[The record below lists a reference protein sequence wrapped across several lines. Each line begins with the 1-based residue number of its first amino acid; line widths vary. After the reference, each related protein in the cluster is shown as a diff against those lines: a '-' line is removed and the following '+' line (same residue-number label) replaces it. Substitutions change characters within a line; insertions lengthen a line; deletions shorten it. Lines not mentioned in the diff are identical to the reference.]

1 MSKIIKSNKIKDSIQ
16 QAMTPPTFDVDINED
31 SDSTLS
37 ADEISET
44 NNFKSFEAW
53 KSVTDQK
60 KFPILKKKAKVKQP
74 KVVDFSNN
82 VEEMNAN
89 QFDEYGNP
97 YFNMWLDSNKSPS
110 TSLVVEKQSKLRSFF
125 FNNKL
130 WSHMMDFRNDGKAK
144 INAIRNKY
152 PWTKLK

>member
-125 FNNKL
+125 Q
-130 WSHMMDFRNDGKAK
+130 
-144 INAIRNKY
+144 
-152 PWTKLK
+152 